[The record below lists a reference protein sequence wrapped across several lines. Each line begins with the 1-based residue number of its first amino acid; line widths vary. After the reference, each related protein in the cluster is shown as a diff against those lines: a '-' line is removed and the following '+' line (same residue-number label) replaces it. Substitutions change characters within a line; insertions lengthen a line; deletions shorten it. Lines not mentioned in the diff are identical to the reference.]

1 MDRRSL
7 VGHSLWGRKRVRH
20 NIVAKHKP
28 PIDYNTD
35 RAFLCCLLSLLFR
48 YSKVAVDESSVF
60 LKPPNGSALLAGHL
74 IFASFPGASSSVVC
88 KGFFCVWKLA
98 WEVLRAWPC
107 SDVSSWDIYSQTLEL
122 FWDHRVLSPIILFLS
137 LSGWVCSLLSLWT
150 LPLRWCDLS
159 QVEPGCHAPGSVLL
173 DGPSV
178 GTSFLRLASYEL
190 TCRIPDSNWRLQWNI
205 PVLGNVFIKIKS
217 LLLRLIVFFFFF
229 AIVAF
234 IT

>member
-20 NIVAKHKP
+20 NIVTKHKP

-74 IFASFPGASSSVVC
+74 IFASFPGASSCIVC

-107 SDVSSWDIYSQTLEL
+107 SDVSSWVIYSQTAA
-122 FWDHRVLSPIILFLS
+122 ILRSQSSQPHYSLS
-137 LSGWVCSLLSLWT
+137 LPLGVGLFSAQSLNTSTEVVWPEPGWTRMPCSGFSIPGRSLCGQIVLAVSQLWT
-150 LPLRWCDLS
+150 HMQNPR
-159 QVEPGCHAPGSVLL
+159 
-173 DGPSV
+173 
-178 GTSFLRLASYEL
+178 
-190 TCRIPDSNWRLQWNI
+190 
-205 PVLGNVFIKIKS
+205 
-217 LLLRLIVFFFFF
+217 
-229 AIVAF
+229 
-234 IT
+234 